1 MSGAPYSQSDRA
13 SAQLKQYFPLDAINT
28 AVMARDR
35 VPVVIR
41 LPSRIPHIPRWNSAT
56 KQTLSVQFSRSP
68 ASEMATDKPD
78 HLRVRK
84 WVSPSCPTMLNHRV
98 GNTSPN
104 RSAPP
109 TWPAPS
115 TTLASVPRT
124 NHMGTTIAVAVTAII
139 GWWLGKN
146 TVVQPPEEI
155 EDYLF
160 WQAKDLTDFKL
171 TGANSKI
178 LALNDLKGKWS
189 FIFFGYTHCPDVCP
203 LTMGVLGQAF
213 RLLEKDPAASQEI
226 QGIFISVDPK
236 RDTPE
241 LLKEYVAYFNNK
253 FTGVTGD
260 TAQLDALARQMSAL
274 YTIHPKEP
282 EKPGD
287 TYLVSHN
294 STIFLVDPQGRLYGR
309 FPPPQAPQ
317 EIAEV
322 FIKIR
327 TFYNER
333 IKKQWV
339 LF

>member
-1 MSGAPYSQSDRA
+1 MKNQSGVLAKRS
-13 SAQLKQYFPLDAINT
+13 LLLLL
-28 AVMARDR
+28 AV
-35 VPVVIR
+35 
-41 LPSRIPHIPRWNSAT
+41 
-56 KQTLSVQFSRSP
+56 
-68 ASEMATDKPD
+68 
-78 HLRVRK
+78 
-84 WVSPSCPTMLNHRV
+84 
-98 GNTSPN
+98 
-104 RSAPP
+104 
-109 TWPAPS
+109 
-115 TTLASVPRT
+115 
-124 NHMGTTIAVAVTAII
+124 AVAVTAII

-327 TFYNER
+327 TFYNEGTN
-333 IKKQWV
+333 K
-339 LF
+339 